1 LRVKYNAVI
10 SKGRIKNVG
19 INEVK
24 QPVNVD
30 LKIVIPTYSRI
41 LSEKCV
47 REPIVVEKSTMVV
60 LKGWEVFEAL
70 KILSAEKI
78 LVLQIDPSR
87 VVVKTLNTRFG
98 PVTLEDVIRA
108 GIKGPRLPYGSFDV
122 QIKGESQK

>member
-1 LRVKYNAVI
+1 MRVKYNAVM

-41 LSEKCV
+41 LCEKCV

-60 LKGWEVFEAL
+60 LKGWEVFEA
-70 KILSAEKI
+70 
-78 LVLQIDPSR
+78 
-87 VVVKTLNTRFG
+87 
-98 PVTLEDVIRA
+98 
-108 GIKGPRLPYGSFDV
+108 
-122 QIKGESQK
+122 